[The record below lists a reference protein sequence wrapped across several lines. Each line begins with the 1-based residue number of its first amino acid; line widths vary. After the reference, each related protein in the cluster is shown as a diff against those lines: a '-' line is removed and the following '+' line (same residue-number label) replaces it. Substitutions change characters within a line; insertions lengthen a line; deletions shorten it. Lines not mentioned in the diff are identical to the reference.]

1 MKLLLSQV
9 SFCANKAR
17 NHLHTKLCSLNIW
30 RLLRI
35 TKDSAFDKAKHL
47 DKGKAKAWKLKMKT

>member
-1 MKLLLSQV
+1 VKLLLSQV

-47 DKGKAKAWKLKMKT
+47 DKGKEKHGS